1 MAELYIND
9 LKEDLRYKRL
19 LELNEIIKKKYG
31 LLIVGLRTNEAYYN
45 EAKEKGYPNNVIN
58 DLKKKY
64 QESKINLQTKEEVI
78 EYKKLES
85 EINEKINT
93 DFNDIKS
100 SISNKFKLT
109 NVIKF

>member
-31 LLIVGLRTNEAYYN
+31 LLITNEAYYN
-45 EAKEKGYPNNVIN
+45 EAKEKGYPDNVIN